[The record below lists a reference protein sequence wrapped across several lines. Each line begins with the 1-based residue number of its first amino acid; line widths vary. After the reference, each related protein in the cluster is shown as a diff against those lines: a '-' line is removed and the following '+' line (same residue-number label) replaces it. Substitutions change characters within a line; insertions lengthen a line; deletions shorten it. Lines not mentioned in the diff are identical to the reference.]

1 MTRRFYIGIP
11 TQRMDTVYAAQRNT
25 QWCWAAAIE
34 IILRYYGVA
43 ISQEAIVYRAYGLD
57 WRGQPPNREAT
68 YEAMAKNLNDWG
80 IDFKG
85 EMFIV
90 RASFHWGAPPPA
102 VLLRELSAQ
111 RPVLLSYISRTF
123 PRLAGH
129 AVVAT
134 AVQVEQPHP
143 QAPPR
148 LLTVVVRDPWPSRKA
163 LQSRGRLEYPA
174 RRFLAKITSY
184 WLVTAQ
190 KQSHH
195 LGVSQV

>member
-1 MTRRFYIGIP
+1 MPQRFYIGIP
-11 TQRMDTVYAAQRNT
+11 TSRMNTVYAAQRNT

-34 IILRYYGVA
+34 MILRYYGIE

-85 EMFIV
+85 QFFVV
-90 RASFHWGAPPPA
+90 RASFHWGPPP
-102 VLLRELSAQ
+102 LETLMRELSAQ

-134 AVQVEQPHP
+134 ALQIEQLPPPGISGAAVFVQNY
-143 QAPPR
+143 
-148 LLTVVVRDPWPSRKA
+148 VVLDRFCSSEAESCSLRTAKERDKDGWCHSIPDYS
-163 LQSRGRLEYPA
+163 
-174 RRFLAKITSY
+174 T
-184 WLVTAQ
+184 LV
-190 KQSHH
+190 
-195 LGVSQV
+195 

>member
-1 MTRRFYIGIP
+1 MPRRFYIGIP
-11 TQRMDTVYAAQRNT
+11 TGRMNTVYAAQRNT

-34 IILRYYGVA
+34 MILRYYGIE

-85 EMFIV
+85 QFFVV
-90 RASFHWGAPPPA
+90 RASFHWGPPP
-102 VLLRELSAQ
+102 LETLIRELSAQ

-134 AVQVEQPHP
+134 ALQIEQLPGH
-143 QAPPR
+143 PPR
-148 LLTVVVRDPWPSRKA
+148 ALTVVVRDPWPSRRV
-163 LQSRGRLEYPA
+163 LRHRGRLEYPA
-174 RRFLAKITSY
+174 RQFLSKITSY
-184 WLVTAQ
+184 WIVTAQ
-190 KQSHH
+190 RKPK
-195 LGVSQV
+195 VAA